1 MCAAGRFMCQWGKNC
16 YHVNWK
22 NTLPKEL
29 LWKNFPFWAKWDFL
43 EFLKSPLF
51 CLEPPFW
58 CSRNKQAI
66 SDVKNINSGTEKG
79 DFMHACFPYIP
90 FFKTPVLLHPSATQL
105 QPELLT
111 RASNVTVLWRFHE
124 AFERGLRRMACQN
137 GAKFERFEKLLKNH
151 VVFKSKHVL

>member
-22 NTLPKEL
+22 NTLPKEI
-29 LWKNFPFWAKWDFL
+29 LWKNFPFWAKWGFL
-43 EFLKSPLF
+43 EFFKVSIILF
-51 CLEPPFW
+51 GTTVLVLTKLTGHTWRQEH
-58 CSRNKQAI
+58 K
-66 SDVKNINSGTEKG
+66 SGTEKG

-111 RASNVTVLWRFHE
+111 RASNVTVLWRFRE

-151 VVFKSKHVL
+151 VMFKSKHFL